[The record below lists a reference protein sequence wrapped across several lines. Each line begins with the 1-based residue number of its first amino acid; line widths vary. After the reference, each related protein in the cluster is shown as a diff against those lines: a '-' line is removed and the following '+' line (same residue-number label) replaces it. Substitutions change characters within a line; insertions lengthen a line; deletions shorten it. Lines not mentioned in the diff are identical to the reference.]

1 MPALAWLRDLHP
13 AAVLPQTSCP
23 LAAFRPPPRASDGP
37 GARRQAALPPLGE
50 ARGQNH
56 STQGEQLH
64 GTQAPETH
72 KPHRLGSHCP
82 PLPLAAQ
89 SPGLGPEPCHLEPGG
104 TSQTESVGAKL
115 GARRLAGLRPAP
127 PCGRNRKDQPTW
139 ASTTQPF
146 ALKLP
151 FPPVL
156 ASRSPPP
163 LGPSSKRPAWQPLT
177 PSSPARSLPHQCW
190 AARGPLRASKPSSPA
205 EQGPRGVRTALWVRT
220 RNGCPRQRRQLRWAC
235 SQTTTSGRVSICGDP
250 PST

>member
-1 MPALAWLRDLHP
+1 MPALTWLRDLHP

-72 KPHRLGSHCP
+72 KSHRLGSHCP

-139 ASTTQPF
+139 ASTTSALRPQAAFPTCSRVKVAASSRPLLQAACLAATHPF
-146 ALKLP
+146 ISRQEP
-151 FPPVL
+151 PPPVL
-156 ASRSPPP
+156 
-163 LGPSSKRPAWQPLT
+163 
-177 PSSPARSLPHQCW
+177 
-190 AARGPLRASKPSSPA
+190 
-205 EQGPRGVRTALWVRT
+205 
-220 RNGCPRQRRQLRWAC
+220 GCPRTPQSLQA
-235 SQTTTSGRVSICGDP
+235 QQ
-250 PST
+250 PS